1 MVDNSDADASGK
13 WVNKWKA
20 PPWLKPGTKVRVARG
35 RKFPIGITGQC
46 LAILKTGHGVEAA
59 VAFDPTDL
67 RCSDGSLISAPGLVD
82 SREIGI
88 LNLEPC

>member
-46 LAILKTGHGVEAA
+46 LAIL
-59 VAFDPTDL
+59 DL
-67 RCSDGSLISAPGLVD
+67 GAGLEPGRRLPLVD
-82 SREIGI
+82 PFAASVRVAVVNHATT
-88 LNLEPC
+88 LPCPASTLH